1 MGYSTIRSN
10 MDLQEG
16 IEETA
21 MSKRK
26 YIRQYKWSNIL
37 AMMRGGGG
45 DLLECIDGF
54 EGRFVVITGATSGIG
69 YVTAREYASHGANL
83 LMINRNEE
91 KTIAL
96 CEEIRQEFNV
106 ECDYKIADFSH
117 LSEVRKVGKELLE
130 EDIEIDVLIHNA
142 GIYSTAKIITEDGN
156 ELVFQVDHLA
166 SFVLNYILKDKLKA
180 QGKAR
185 MIFVNSEGHR
195 FAVWGI
201 GLHDPTYEKRRHSG
215 LGSYGVAKTAQLL
228 SMIKFA
234 EYFEGSGV
242 TINAMHP
249 GNVKTNSGSQNGRI
263 YLWYKRNI
271 INRSAKD
278 PQISATALY
287 YLGVS
292 KEIEGISGKF
302 FNLTTEVEPAPPSLD
317 RDVAEDLWHKSI
329 EMACLQC
336 VRETNVQL
344 LWVAVCQV

>member
-1 MGYSTIRSN
+1 MSVTG
-10 MDLQEG
+10 
-16 IEETA
+16 

-26 YIRQYKWSNIL
+26 YLRQYKWSNIF

-45 DLLECIDGF
+45 DLQECTDDF
-54 EGRFVVITGATSGIG
+54 EGRKVVITGATSGVG
-69 YVTAREYASHGANL
+69 YVTAREYASHNANL
-83 LMINRNEE
+83 LVINRNEE
-91 KTIAL
+91 KSIAL
-96 CEEIRQEFNV
+96 CEKIRQEFNV
-106 ECDYKIADFSH
+106 ESDYKIADFSR

-130 EDIEIDVLIHNA
+130 SDIEIDVLIHNA
-142 GIYSTAKIITEDGN
+142 GIYSTKKVITEDGN
-156 ELVFQVDHLA
+156 ELVFQVDYLG
-166 SFVLNYILKDKLKA
+166 SFVLNYMLKEKLKA

-185 MIFVNSEGHR
+185 IIFVNSEGHR

-263 YLWYKRNI
+263 YRWYKRNLVD
-271 INRSAKD
+271 RSAKD

-292 KEIEGISGKF
+292 KEVEGISGKF
-302 FNLTTEVEPAPPSLD
+302 FNLTTEEEPAPPALD
-317 RDVAEDLWHKSI
+317 REVAEELWHKSI
-329 EMACLQC
+329 ELADL
-336 VRETNVQL
+336 E
-344 LWVAVCQV
+344 

>member
-1 MGYSTIRSN
+1 
-10 MDLQEG
+10 
-16 IEETA
+16 

-45 DLLECIDGF
+45 DLQECTDDF
-54 EGRFVVITGATSGIG
+54 EGRLVVITGATSGIG
-69 YVTAREYASHGANL
+69 NVTAREYASHGANL
-83 LMINRNEE
+83 LLINRSEE
-91 KTIAL
+91 KSIAL

-106 ECDYKIADFSH
+106 ECNYKIADFSR
-117 LSEVRKVGKELLE
+117 LSEVRKVGSELLE
-130 EDIEIDVLIHNA
+130 SDLEIDVLIHNA

-156 ELVFQVDHLA
+156 ELVFQVDYLA
-166 SFVLNYILKDKLKA
+166 SFALNYILKDKLKA
-180 QGKAR
+180 QGKTR
-185 MIFVNSEGHR
+185 IIFVNSEGHR

-292 KEIEGISGKF
+292 KEIDGITGKF
-302 FNLTTEVEPAPPSLD
+302 FNLTKESEPAPPALD
-317 RDVAEDLWHKSI
+317 REVAEELWHKSI
-329 EMACLQC
+329 VMAGL
-336 VRETNVQL
+336 N
-344 LWVAVCQV
+344 

>member
-1 MGYSTIRSN
+1 
-10 MDLQEG
+10 
-16 IEETA
+16 

-26 YIRQYKWSNIL
+26 YVKQYKWSNIY
-37 AMMRGGGG
+37 AMMRGGSGN
-45 DLLECIDGF
+45 LQECTDDF
-54 EGRFVVITGATSGIG
+54 EGRLVVITGATSGIG
-69 YVTAREYASHGANL
+69 RVTAIEYASHGANL
-83 LMINRNEE
+83 LLINRNEE
-91 KTIAL
+91 KSIAL
-96 CEEIRQEFNV
+96 CKEIRREFQV
-106 ECDYKIADFSH
+106 ECDYKIADFSR

-130 EDIEIDVLIHNA
+130 SDLEIDVLIHNA
-142 GIYSTAKIITEDGN
+142 GLYSTAKIITEDGH
-156 ELVFQVDHLA
+156 ELVFQVDYLS
-166 SFVLNYILKDKLKA
+166 SFVLNYMLKDKLKA

-185 MIFVNSEGHR
+185 IIFVNSEGHR

-201 GLHDPTYEKRRHSG
+201 GLHDPNYNKRRHTG

-263 YLWYKRNI
+263 YLWYKRNL

-292 KEIEGISGKF
+292 NELEGI
-302 FNLTTEVEPAPPSLD
+302 
-317 RDVAEDLWHKSI
+317 
-329 EMACLQC
+329 
-336 VRETNVQL
+336 
-344 LWVAVCQV
+344 